1 MKTDNRDRQ
10 TQLATAIAKI
20 AMGLGEE
27 IGLNG
32 AEIIEATVYGLAMCC
47 CDMTSPENRSECVNE
62 AAKLLSTYATPVTVT
77 SPLQSLATH

>member
-1 MKTDNRDRQ
+1 MKTDNREKQ
-10 TQLATAIAKI
+10 TDLAVTLAKV
-20 AMGLGEE
+20 AMCAGEDMGLSA
-27 IGLNG
+27 